1 MINSLA
7 FARHGDKENSAFF
20 EEYLQ
25 RILEERDRLG
35 LTEMVHEI
43 DALMITVDPDHSMRI
58 AIRFLLTYLLKLKTV
73 QSVDTV
79 KV

>member
-1 MINSLA
+1 MSEQLALSGPRAGKDSLI
-7 FARHGDKENSAFF
+7 D
-20 EEYLQ
+20 
-25 RILEERDRLG
+25 
-35 LTEMVHEI
+35 MVHEI